1 MCDFESRLPQ
11 EFLQEVEA
19 LRHTKAAGQEADW
32 AMFVA
37 VAKDRLSGAAIT
49 TLSESGASTI
59 SPHTTRDGIS
69 VLCKKTRP
77 RVQNLLK
84 GSTEGL
90 TSVGGRGFW
99 SQGTEDRPWSVG
111 TEDRVTIFS
120 HTCPM
125 HSVYAKL
132 AQE

>member
-1 MCDFESRLPQ
+1 MVSRSFAKKPDLESKI
-11 EFLQEVEA
+11 LQ
-19 LRHTKAAGQEADW
+19 
-32 AMFVA
+32 
-37 VAKDRLSGAAIT
+37 
-49 TLSESGASTI
+49 
-59 SPHTTRDGIS
+59 
-69 VLCKKTRP
+69 
-77 RVQNLLK
+77 K

-90 TSVGGRGFW
+90 TSVRGQGFW
-99 SQGTEDRPWSVG
+99 SQGTEDRPWPVG